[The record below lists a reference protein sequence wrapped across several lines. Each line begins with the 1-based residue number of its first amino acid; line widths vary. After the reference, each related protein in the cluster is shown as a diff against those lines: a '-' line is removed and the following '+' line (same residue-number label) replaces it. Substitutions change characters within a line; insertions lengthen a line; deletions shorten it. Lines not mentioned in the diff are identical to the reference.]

1 MPSRTLVDEVAD
13 WLMESA
19 LGQAD
24 MEALV
29 SGCIERLGAAGLPFS
44 RVQVAY
50 STLHPLFGS
59 VILTWER
66 GSGIKIRSLSHVDA
80 WGSEAWLNSPFYHM
94 IEAKLPFLRRRIT
107 GDQALLDFPI
117 LKEFSAAGGADYL
130 AYVVPFGGTGD
141 KNDKSGILGSW
152 LTDREGGFDD
162 SDIQALLRIQQR
174 LAVACKIAIQQQTT
188 ENIVNAY
195 LGKSPGR
202 QVLNGSIRRGDGE
215 DIHAVIWFCDLRQSS
230 RLTVTL
236 GREKYLVLL
245 NGFLECMAGAV
256 MDNGGEVLRFIG
268 DAALAIFPIA
278 EKTKNVCSVTEACEK
293 ALAAVKDAQKRLGVL
308 NDERRAAGEQ
318 PLDFGIALHV
328 GDVMFGNIGSPER
341 IEFTVI
347 GTAANEAARIE
358 GLCKKLKIQVLVSAA
373 FAGHYPGKL
382 DTVGRHVLEGHEGER
397 ELFTLEGGG

>member
-1 MPSRTLVDEVAD
+1 MPSRALVDEVTD

-19 LGQAD
+19 LGRAD
-24 MEALV
+24 METLV
-29 SGCIERLGAAGLPFS
+29 SGCIERLAAAGLSFS

-66 GSGIKIRSLSHVDA
+66 GSGIKIRALSHVDA

-94 IEAKLPFLRRRIT
+94 KEAGLPFLRRRIT
-107 GDQALLDFPI
+107 GDRALLDFPI
-117 LKEFSAAGGADYL
+117 LKEFSDTGGTDYL

-141 KNDKSGILGSW
+141 KSGIIGSW
-152 LTDREGGFDD
+152 LTDRESGFND
-162 SDIQALLRIQQR
+162 SDIQSLLRIQQR

-195 LGKSPGR
+195 LGRTPGR
-202 QVLNGSIRRGDGE
+202 RVLDGSIRRGDGE

-278 EKTKNVCSVTEACEK
+278 EKTKNVRSVSEACET
-293 ALAAVKDAQKRLGVL
+293 ALAAVKDAQKRLGAL
-308 NDERRAAGEQ
+308 NDERLAAGEQ

-358 GLCKKLKIQVLVSAA
+358 GLCKKLRVQVLVSAA

-382 DTVGRHVLEGHEGER
+382 DTVGRHVLEGHEGTC

>member
-29 SGCIERLGAAGLPFS
+29 SGCIERLGAAGLPLS

-59 VILTWER
+59 VILTWAR
-66 GSGIKIRSLSHVDA
+66 GAGLEIRSLSHVDA
-80 WGSEAWLNSPFYHM
+80 WGSEAWLKSPFFHM
-94 IEAKLPFLRRRIT
+94 IEAGLPFLRRRIT
-107 GDQALLDFPI
+107 GGQALLDFPI
-117 LKEFSAAGGADYL
+117 LKEFSDAGGADYL
-130 AYVVPFGGTGD
+130 AYVVPFGGTD
-141 KNDKSGILGSW
+141 DKSGILGSW
-152 LTDREGGFDD
+152 LTDREGGF
-162 SDIQALLRIQQR
+162 SDAEIQSLLRIQQR
-174 LAVACKIAIQQQTT
+174 LAVACKIAIQQQIT

-195 LGKSPGR
+195 LGRSPGR

-215 DIHAVIWFCDLRQSS
+215 DIYAVIWFCDLRQSS

-236 GREKYLVLL
+236 GREKYLALL

-278 EKTKNVCSVTEACEK
+278 EKTKTVCSVTEACET
-293 ALAAVKDAQKRLGVL
+293 ALAAVKDARERLGAL
-308 NDERRAAGEQ
+308 NAKRRAAGEQ
-318 PLDFGIALHV
+318 QLDYGIALHV
-328 GDVMFGNIGSPER
+328 GDVMFGNIGSPDR

-347 GTAANEAARIE
+347 GSAANEAARIE
-358 GLCKKLKIQVLVSAA
+358 GLCKKLQIQVLVSAA
-373 FAGHYPGKL
+373 FAGHCREKL
-382 DTVGRHVLEGHEGER
+382 DTVGRHVLEGHEGKC
-397 ELFTLEGGG
+397 ELFTLKGEVQ